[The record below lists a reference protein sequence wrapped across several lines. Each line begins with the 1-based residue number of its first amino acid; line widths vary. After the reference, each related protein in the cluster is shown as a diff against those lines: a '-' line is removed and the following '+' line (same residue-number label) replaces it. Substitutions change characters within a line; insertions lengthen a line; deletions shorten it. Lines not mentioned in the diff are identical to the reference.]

1 MNIFQCRPIRAAW
14 TSHLHEEMHATCI
27 SLFVEFICAAP
38 VNIITDI
45 ALLILPIPI
54 LSGMHLPSRQKGA
67 LILAF
72 MLAIFV
78 TIVGVFRIVSL
89 QYTLRDTPIEPLSNA
104 HVPFGSQQNF
114 SRHASLSLMWSA
126 VEVNVSIACA
136 CIPTLKPLIVKI
148 FPRVLFDERRSGSS
162 EGSSEPKATLFRSWT
177 GKATAILT
185 LHVKTTRSDNSASS
199 SATRSPTTPG
209 IVQPGNISQCTNSD
223 SATRVGT
230 YDSMSW
236 GERAESEAGTYFG
249 FVHMTKPPSMTEAN
263 AAKSFKYCTIVSVLF
278 FLWGLSWGLLHTIND
293 AIAVANNIT
302 MAKALGLSAAYFG
315 GGYFFG
321 PLFAGLL
328 IMRKDRN
335 NSHESDG
342 IGGYKATFI
351 VGLCIY
357 GIGAMMFWP
366 SAETRSYAGFIL
378 SNFVVGFGLSIL
390 EVGANSFLI
399 LCGPPKYGET
409 RLLIAQGVQGIGSI
423 VNGLMS
429 KAIFSRLDISN
440 RATFIKVQ
448 LIYLGIALLSAILG
462 IFFHYVPLPEVSDA
476 KLEEE
481 SANHPHID
489 PKKRSI
495 GGLQLRTISLILA
508 VFAQYMYV
516 ATQESNDFFF
526 HPLLDSVSLGNTK
539 SNSEDA
545 VVSDKPP
552 GLSLRIPEYLLVGH
566 VAWTVSRLLFGFL
579 TYLSASNLRL
589 PRPRAYLTI
598 SVAVCFIL
606 AILNVVL
613 RPTDP
618 DVTAVLMTVML
629 FAEAPIW
636 PLIFAIGLR
645 GQGQRTKRA
654 AAFITMGAS
663 GAAVVPFIMYG
674 IITTGGTVQN
684 SFIVVVV
691 VLVAT
696 MVYPAFLRLSGAAR
710 RLVDPVHHELRAV
723 RDMTAASK
731 WHGHERDEKEGTR
744 QLLPDISKM
753 KKTTSHLAP

>member
-1 MNIFQCRPIRAAW
+1 
-14 TSHLHEEMHATCI
+14 
-27 SLFVEFICAAP
+27 
-38 VNIITDI
+38 
-45 ALLILPIPI
+45 
-54 LSGMHLPSRQKGA
+54 
-67 LILAF
+67 
-72 MLAIFV
+72 
-78 TIVGVFRIVSL
+78 
-89 QYTLRDTPIEPLSNA
+89 
-104 HVPFGSQQNF
+104 
-114 SRHASLSLMWSA
+114 
-126 VEVNVSIACA
+126 
-136 CIPTLKPLIVKI
+136 
-148 FPRVLFDERRSGSS
+148 
-162 EGSSEPKATLFRSWT
+162 
-177 GKATAILT
+177 
-185 LHVKTTRSDNSASS
+185 
-199 SATRSPTTPG
+199 
-209 IVQPGNISQCTNSD
+209 
-223 SATRVGT
+223 
-230 YDSMSW
+230 
-236 GERAESEAGTYFG
+236 
-249 FVHMTKPPSMTEAN
+249 
-263 AAKSFKYCTIVSVLF
+263 
-278 FLWGLSWGLLHTIND
+278 
-293 AIAVANNIT
+293 

-351 VGLCIY
+351 VGFCIY
-357 GIGAMMFWP
+357 GTGAMIFWP

-378 SNFVVGFGLSIL
+378 SNFVVGFGLSVL
-390 EVGANSFLI
+390 E
-399 LCGPPKYGET
+399 
-409 RLLIAQGVQGIGSI
+409 GVQGIGSI

-448 LIYLGIALLSAILG
+448 LIHLGIALLSAILG

-495 GGLQLRTISLILA
+495 GGIQLRTISLTLA

-516 ATQESNDFFF
+516 ATQESNGFFF
-526 HPLLDSVSLGNTK
+526 DPLLDSVSLGDTK

-552 GLSLRIPEYLLVGH
+552 GSSLRIPEYLLIGH
-566 VAWTVSRLLFGFL
+566 AALTVSRLLFGFL

-663 GAAVVPFIMYG
+663 GAAVVPFIMYS

-710 RLVDPVHHELRAV
+710 RLVDPVHHELRA
-723 RDMTAASK
+723 RQRYDGGQQDA
-731 WHGHERDEKEGTR
+731 WTR
-744 QLLPDISKM
+744 
-753 KKTTSHLAP
+753 A